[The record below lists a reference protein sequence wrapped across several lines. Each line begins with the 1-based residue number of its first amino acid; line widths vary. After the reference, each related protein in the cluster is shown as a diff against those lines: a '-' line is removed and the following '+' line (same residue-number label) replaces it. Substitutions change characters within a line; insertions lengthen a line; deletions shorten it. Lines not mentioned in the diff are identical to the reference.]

1 MLQGRTKML
10 LENVVIMGC
19 CNKKLCSR
27 SEYLAGE
34 GGVGRR
40 KIGKQQRE
48 RPRGSGQS
56 LFKPRYSLCQIF
68 QS

>member
-1 MLQGRTKML
+1 MV
-10 LENVVIMGC
+10 LENVVIMGY

-27 SEYLAGE
+27 SEYL
-34 GGVGRR
+34 GGRGGGRR
-40 KIGKQQRE
+40 KKGKQQRE

-56 LFKPRYSLCQIF
+56 LFKPRYSLSQIL

>member
-1 MLQGRTKML
+1 MFQGCTKMV

-27 SEYLAGE
+27 SEYL
-34 GGVGRR
+34 GGGGRR
-40 KIGKQQRE
+40 KKGKQQRE

-56 LFKPRYSLCQIF
+56 LFKPRYSLSQIL

>member
-1 MLQGRTKML
+1 MFQDCTKMV

-27 SEYLAGE
+27 SEYLAG
-34 GGVGRR
+34 GGGRR
-40 KIGKQQRE
+40 KKGKQQRE

-56 LFKPRYSLCQIF
+56 LFKPRYSLSQIL